1 MLSEVQ
7 EYGRSEKL
15 TVFPLV
21 VIMVALLPLISI
33 TSPSVHASSGSSA
46 HTCDP
51 TMMFT
56 GLPWSIQTYTIN
68 AFSRKKMVNE
78 FKLRQKNEIR
88 KLTIT
93 KKKKLYD
100 HQKQNERMQMTLWFG
115 IERRME

>member
-1 MLSEVQ
+1 MTKSKKVLSQVQ

-33 TSPSVHASSGSSA
+33 TSPSIHASSGSSA

-56 GLPWSIQTYTIN
+56 GLPWTIQIYTIN

-78 FKLRQKNEIR
+78 FKLRQKHEIR
-88 KLTIT
+88 KLTIA
-93 KKKKLYD
+93 KKLYD
-100 HQKQNERMQMTLWFG
+100 HQKSKE
-115 IERRME
+115 E

>member
-1 MLSEVQ
+1 MVVSEVQ

-21 VIMVALLPLISI
+21 VIMVALLLPLISI

-56 GLPWSIQTYTIN
+56 GLPWSIKTYTIN
-68 AFSRKKMVNE
+68 RI
-78 FKLRQKNEIR
+78 FKEKDSDQ
-88 KLTIT
+88 
-93 KKKKLYD
+93 
-100 HQKQNERMQMTLWFG
+100 
-115 IERRME
+115 